1 MDRSQ
6 IRRLG
11 RNAGTGT
18 ETKCIQEHCLV
29 TCSLGRVEL
38 AFLCSLGPLFHGDI
52 IHSGLRP
59 PKSIINQE
67 NTATDVNLQVK
78 QMEAIL

>member
-18 ETKCIQEHCLV
+18 ETKCIQEHSLV
-29 TCSLGRVEL
+29 TCSLGLVEL
-38 AFLCSLGPLFHGDI
+38 AFLCSLELPSHGDI
-52 IHSGLRP
+52 VHNGLRP

-78 QMEAIL
+78 RMEAIL